1 VRADDVAKLAAA
13 GERLVQA
20 QAGTL
25 GGGGPS
31 AFAAARAKHA
41 DVVRELTGAAADLLA
56 EAGRPATQASVE
68 RIARTLRA
76 ASLDEQTRQQLL
88 AGRLADDVEA
98 TGFTLLAGLDLPQ
111 PSPRAKPDRQRKSDL
126 RARLRELRRE
136 AAELQRASGQAREEA
151 RRAREQAEEAEQRAA
166 ASDERWADA
175 AHAVSE
181 LEQELER
188 PDDD

>member
-1 VRADDVAKLAAA
+1 VAKLAAA

-31 AFAAARAKHA
+31 AFAAARAEHA

-111 PSPRAKPDRQRKSDL
+111 PSPRRAKPDRQRKSDL

-166 ASDERWADA
+166 AADERWADA

-188 PDDD
+188 PDD